1 MFHAVLLYHL
11 LTKDV
16 DYISR
21 SSHSEMPYRSR
32 LMAFALKGAALFS
45 YFIIIALV

>member
-11 LTKDV
+11 LKDV

-45 YFIIIALV
+45 YFILIALV